1 MSRWS
6 FDAAEYSRRLTAVQN
21 ELKARQ
27 IDFAVITRPQNIF
40 YLTGFRAAHF
50 ASHLSELHAVLV
62 PAQGQPRLMTRALE
76 RAVAQLQWAP
86 NPVLYMDHEDPYA
99 RLCETVAKLET
110 SGRRVGFEERFM
122 SVRQFQ
128 RLTAALK
135 PDSTQDVTGLVEK
148 VACVTHPADIAC
160 IRKAA
165 KMTQAGFHAGIAAT
179 KVGVYPYEIV
189 GAIHS
194 AMYQAG
200 QSDFDMAMVCVWGGQ
215 TGGRMHDTDT
225 TERLSAGD
233 AVTIEIFGVDNQYKV
248 GAQGTI
254 FAGQRPSQSTQESFR
269 TLVDMFH
276 AGRSVLRAGVTSSEV
291 FDAANGP
298 YRAKWGADYY
308 RKVGGSMGLTI
319 FEIPLVKGNHTPLRA
334 GTCLLMQ
341 TLVDDPVLLTCSST
355 VLVTETGYETLTDP
369 ITDMMIV

>member
-1 MSRWS
+1 
-6 FDAAEYSRRLTAVQN
+6 
-21 ELKARQ
+21 
-27 IDFAVITRPQNIF
+27 
-40 YLTGFRAAHF
+40 
-50 ASHLSELHAVLV
+50 
-62 PAQGQPRLMTRALE
+62 
-76 RAVAQLQWAP
+76 
-86 NPVLYMDHEDPYA
+86 
-99 RLCETVAKLET
+99 
-110 SGRRVGFEERFM
+110 
-122 SVRQFQ
+122 
-128 RLTAALK
+128 
-135 PDSTQDVTGLVEK
+135 
-148 VACVTHPADIAC
+148 
-160 IRKAA
+160 
-165 KMTQAGFHAGIAAT
+165 
-179 KVGVYPYEIV
+179 
-189 GAIHS
+189 
-194 AMYQAG
+194 MYQAG